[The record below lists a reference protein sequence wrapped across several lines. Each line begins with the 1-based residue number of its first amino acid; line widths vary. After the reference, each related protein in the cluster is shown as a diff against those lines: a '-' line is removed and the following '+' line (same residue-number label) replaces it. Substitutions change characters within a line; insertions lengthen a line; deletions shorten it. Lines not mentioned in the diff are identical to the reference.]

1 MATIYVRQVK
11 DLVAPCKQSLKR
23 IFALGLVFLVSVL
36 ISAPTALVL
45 SKKPSAL
52 EVSQAEPFSLP
63 LNWKGLTPLHS
74 SRFDVE
80 RVLGS
85 PTRSYGQ
92 LYVYESDA
100 ERVNVW
106 YSSGKCGRGPD
117 SWRVPSDTM
126 TRLEVFPAKSAV
138 FRDFL
143 FDRSKFER
151 RKWTRPGDWVTYS
164 NDADGISIEVTDYG
178 GDTEELRSI
187 VYKPKSKDKQL
198 KCEGL

>member
-1 MATIYVRQVK
+1 MATIYVRQVQ
-11 DLVAPCKQSLKR
+11 DLVAQYKQSQHV
-23 IFALGLVFLVSVL
+23 FVVGLVFLVSVL
-36 ISAPTALVL
+36 MSAPTALVL
-45 SKKPSAL
+45 NEELTVLQVP
-52 EVSQAEPFSLP
+52 QAEPFSLP
-63 LNWKGLTPLHS
+63 LNWKGLVPLHS
-74 SRFDVE
+74 NRLDVE

-85 PTRSYGQ
+85 ARRSYGQ
-92 LYVYESDA
+92 FYVYENEA
-100 ERVNVW
+100 ERVTVW

-117 SWRVPSDTM
+117 SWRVPADIM
-126 TRLEVFPAKSAV
+126 TRLEVFPAKSAI

-151 RKWTRPGDWVTYS
+151 RKWARPGDWVTYS